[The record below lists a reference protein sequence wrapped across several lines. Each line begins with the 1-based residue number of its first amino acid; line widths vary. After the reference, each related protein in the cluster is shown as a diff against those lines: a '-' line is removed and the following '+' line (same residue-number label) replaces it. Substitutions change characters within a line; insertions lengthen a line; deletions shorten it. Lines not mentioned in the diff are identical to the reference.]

1 MTLII
6 LYLATAAIF
15 LALDFIGLRFLIRP
29 LFEAHIDDMLRDRP
43 RLGAAAVFYLFYI
56 AGLIYFVSWPAMRE
70 GTIPALFVTGALFGA
85 LAYGTYEFTN
95 FATLRDWSPSMVAL
109 DLGWGALLTGFSA
122 AAGVLVARALS

>member
-15 LALDFIGLRFLIRP
+15 FALDFIGLRFLIRP
-29 LFEAHIDDMLRDRP
+29 LFETHIDDMLRDSP

-70 GTIPALFVTGALFGA
+70 GAIPALFLTGALFGA

-95 FATLRDWSPSMVAL
+95 FATLRDWSLSMVAL
-109 DLGWGALLTGFSA
+109 DLGWGTLLTGFSA
-122 AAGVLVARALS
+122 TAGVLVARALS